1 MPDWEDLYQV
11 LEVSPEAGPDEI
23 RHAYSAKVMAF
34 HPDRLFGVADE
45 LKRVAEEK
53 LKAVNEAYEILRDA
67 DKRAEFHD
75 DWLSRNSP
83 PRPEVDPPVLRFDDV
98 AAGRTMT
105 GHFVIRNSG
114 GPYDSIHVS
123 NPESW
128 VNISGYSSLSEDDEL
143 PLRIDVEVRPDQW
156 GKSYA
161 ETISVGLDDQEIQVP
176 VELYTRAVPRSGR
189 APETTTFRTGPA
201 PPLTSTARRGPA
213 PDLDTHQPGH
223 LLSYASE
230 GLGRGLNWGAIGGA
244 AAMALAAAAV
254 VLSMDEHLLARVM
267 MTSAFALVAGLVG
280 AIGGGLLGAVMGLAV
295 GTVLAWIR
303 KADAR

>member
-1 MPDWEDLYQV
+1 MYQV

-23 RHAYSAKVMAF
+23 RHAYRAKVMAY
-34 HPDRLFGVADE
+34 HPDRLFGVA
-45 LKRVAEEK
+45 EEK
-53 LKAVNEAYEILRDA
+53 LKAINEAYEILRDA

-83 PRPEVDPPVLRFDDV
+83 PRPEVDPPVLRFDNV
-98 AAGRTMT
+98 AAGRSMT
-105 GHFVIRNSG
+105 GHFGIRNSG

-128 VNISGYSSLSEDDEL
+128 VTISGYSSLSEDDEL
-143 PLRIDVEVRPDQW
+143 PLRVDLEVRPDQW
-156 GKSYA
+156 GKSCA

-176 VELYTRAVPRSGR
+176 VELYTRAAPRPGG

-201 PPLTSTARRGPA
+201 P
-213 PDLDTHQPGH
+213 DLDSHQPGH

-244 AAMALAAAAV
+244 TTMALAAAAV
-254 VLSMDEHLLARVM
+254 VFSMDEHLFAQVM
-267 MTSAFALVAGLVG
+267 MTPAFAIVAGLAG
-280 AIGGGLLGAVMGLAV
+280 AIGGGLLGAVVGLAV
-295 GTVLAWIR
+295 GTVLARIR